1 MTLNLTVFSP
11 FEKMYVLIAWN
22 TKNGVPLQREA
33 LKVQSNTKL
42 TVMNG
47 AKMEPG
53 ATVNMLFKKEIWG
66 GTVQSIHGT
75 YCYLIFFLASVTG

>member
-1 MTLNLTVFSP
+1 
-11 FEKMYVLIAWN
+11 MYALIAWN

-33 LKVQSNTKL
+33 LEVQSNTKL

-47 AKMEPG
+47 RKMEPG
-53 ATVNMLFKKEIWG
+53 ATVNMLFKREIWG

-75 YCYLIFFLASVTG
+75 YIVYIKFVFLGGASVN